1 MQVDPLALRVV
12 AEVARQGSLTRAGA
26 VLGMT
31 QPAVSYQLRRAEDR
45 LGLRLFT
52 RSAAGC
58 RPTPAGEVL
67 LRGLLPGLAQIETA
81 LAEVAALARG
91 PGLRIL
97 ADYGFAGLWLL
108 PRLAGFRAAH
118 PGVEVQITAMQ
129 QVRAPLPGET
139 ALRFATAAEAGP
151 GARLMLAEQV
161 VPVAAPGV
169 WAGAEPAAL
178 ARAPLLHL
186 ESPAGAAWLDWPG
199 WFAAHGLTRAPRG
212 GELVLNTFD
221 LVVQA
226 ALAGQG
232 VGLGWLPLVA
242 PLIHAG
248 RLVALVPVLRRE
260 GLGYWLE
267 TGGAETAAHRAFA
280 RWLAAELA

>member
-67 LRGLLPGLAQIETA
+67 LRGLLPGLAQIESA

-91 PGLRIL
+91 PALRIL
-97 ADYGFAGLWLL
+97 ADYGFAGLWLM
-108 PRLAGFRAAH
+108 PRLSRFRAAH
-118 PGVEVQITAMQ
+118 PGIEVQITAMQ
-129 QVRAPLPGET
+129 QVRAPLPGE
-139 ALRFATAAEAGP
+139 AAVRFATAAEAGA
-151 GARLMLAEQV
+151 GARLLLAEQV
-161 VPVAAPGV
+161 VPIAAPSLAVG
-169 WAGAEPAAL
+169 GAL
-178 ARAPLLHL
+178 ASARLLHL
-186 ESPAGAAWLDWPG
+186 DAPPGAAWLDWPG
-199 WFAAHGLTRAPRG
+199 WFAAQGVLRHPRV
-212 GELVLNTFD
+212 GELVLNTLD

-232 VGLGWLPLVA
+232 VALGWLPLVA
-242 PLIHAG
+242 PLLAEG
-248 RLVALVPVLRRE
+248 RLVALAPVMRRADR
-260 GLGYWLE
+260 GYWLE
-267 TGGAETAAHRAFA
+267 TGGADTAAHRAFA
-280 RWLAAELA
+280 DWLTAELA